1 MENICNIKENVDIIR
16 YEINETCAKIGRNP
30 EEVLLMGVSKT
41 KTAQDVEAA
50 IKASKSINLPLK
62 ICEVTEDMIRE
73 ERAQVLDATQEDIRA
88 LAEAV
93 EAVLAAEQICV
104 IGNEE
109 KVEAQKDLFKEVKE
123 LF

>member
-1 MENICNIKENVDIIR
+1 
-16 YEINETCAKIGRNP
+16 
-30 EEVLLMGVSKT
+30 L
-41 KTAQDVEAA
+41 
-50 IKASKSINLPLK
+50 NLYMNHM
-62 ICEVTEDMIRE
+62 TEDMIRE

-88 LAEAV
+88 LAEVV